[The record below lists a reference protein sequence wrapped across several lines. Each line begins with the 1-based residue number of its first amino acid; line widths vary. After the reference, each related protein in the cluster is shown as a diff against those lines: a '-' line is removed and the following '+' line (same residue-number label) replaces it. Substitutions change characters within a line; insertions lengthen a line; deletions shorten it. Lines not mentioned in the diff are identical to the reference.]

1 MALPNINE
9 ADAHRFFSA
18 SCFNRAWDLIRK
30 PDRSA
35 SENEQMLLLSQTS
48 LWHWTQRHDCTP
60 RNLSIGYWQL
70 SRVQAL
76 LGRADDARASALACL
91 RHSEGEAPFYL
102 GYAHEAL
109 ARSAAVAG
117 DDAAKTH
124 HLQEAARYL
133 AKVTDER
140 DQAPLRADLESLAS
154 D

>member
-18 SCFNRAWDLIRK
+18 SCFNRAWDLIDKAGRTE
-30 PDRSA
+30 A
-35 SENEQMLLLSQTS
+35 ENEQMLLLSQSS

-70 SRVQAL
+70 SRVYAL
-76 LGRADDARASALACL
+76 LGRAEDARANAEACL
-91 RHSEGEAPFYL
+91 RQSEGEAPFYI

-117 DDAAKTH
+117 DESAKLR
-124 HLQEAARYL
+124 HLEQATQYL
-133 AKVTDER
+133 AEVTEER
-140 DQAPLRADLESLAS
+140 DSALLRADLQSLRS
-154 D
+154 T

>member
-18 SCFNRAWDLIRK
+18 SCFNRAWDLIDKAGRTE
-30 PDRSA
+30 A
-35 SENEQMLLLSQTS
+35 ENEQMLLLSQSS

-70 SRVQAL
+70 SRVYAL
-76 LGRADDARASALACL
+76 LGRAEDARASAEVCL
-91 RHSEGEAPFYL
+91 RHSEGQAPFYI

-117 DDAAKTH
+117 DDAEKSR
-124 HLQEAARYL
+124 HLEQATRYL
-133 AKVTDER
+133 AEVTDEQDR
-140 DQAPLRADLESLAS
+140 APLRADLESLRS
-154 D
+154 S